1 MAPLRNR
8 FCDLET
14 AAHVYDQ
21 QIMIPRRRASTSAE
35 SFEKRDR
42 SWFVTSQIP
51 TDITVQIQ
59 DITFNFH
66 KYPLQ
71 SRSGYMSR
79 LNLSSPRSNYEYDV
93 KIDGLP
99 GGPETFELVL
109 KFCYGIPIDLTPTNV
124 ASLRCA
130 AEFLEMT
137 EDLEE
142 GNLISKT
149 EAFITFAV
157 VTSWR
162 NSNAVLRSCES
173 LSPWAENLQIIRRCS
188 DSIAWK
194 ASRDTTLTEEGDAS
208 DEQWWFED
216 VSTLKIN
223 YFVRIM
229 KTIRAK
235 GMADGVIGAC
245 IAHYAIK
252 WLPGYEGDGEGR
264 FSHVCMRNELQLSIS
279 SGWRQENRGGQNKE
293 ERMIIESL
301 VSLLPPQREAVNCRF
316 LLWLLKMAIVYSA
329 TPALVSE
336 LEMRV
341 GMVLEDATLD
351 DLLIPNFPAFEGGGT
366 ATDTSMGGST
376 LHNVDTI
383 QRIVEYF
390 LMHEQHHQQSPQ
402 QQTTANIKVGKLLDG
417 YLAEI
422 ATDPDLSPVKFQ
434 ALADVL
440 PGNAR
445 TCDDG
450 LYRALDTY
458 LKSHPSLTD
467 HERRRLCKVM
477 DCQKLSL
484 DACFHAAQNERLPV
498 RTVVQVLFTE
508 QVKMK
513 ETMQRES
520 SSKEDFSGRENSW
533 SATKEEVQSLKEEV
547 EKMKDKVEELQ
558 QDYSFLHQEY
568 DKLSKG
574 SKSSTRTPVWKKIRN
589 SAFFRRKGDEEE
601 ERRTMPS
608 TDRGRPLRRVSI
620 A

>member
-1 MAPLRNR
+1 MASPGNQ
-8 FCDLET
+8 FYDLEHST
-14 AAHVYDQ
+14 AHVYDR
-21 QIMIPRRRASTSAE
+21 QIMIPRKDSIFAE
-35 SFEKRDR
+35 RFEKKDR
-42 SWFVTSQIP
+42 SWFVSSQIP

-59 DITFNFH
+59 DITFSFH
-66 KYPLQ
+66 KFPLQ

-79 LNLSSPRSNYEYDV
+79 MNLHSPRSNYDYDV
-93 KIDGLP
+93 KMDNFP
-99 GGPETFELVL
+99 GGTETFELVL
-109 KFCYGIPIDLTPTNV
+109 KFCYGISIDLTSTNV
-124 ASLRCA
+124 APLRCA

-162 NSNAVLRSCES
+162 NSISVLKSCEP

-188 DSIAWK
+188 DSIGWK
-194 ASRDTTLTEEGDAS
+194 VSRDTHLTEEEDAS
-208 DEQWWFED
+208 DEQWWFDD

-229 KTIRAK
+229 KTIGAK
-235 GMADGVIGAC
+235 GMADSIIGAC
-245 IAHYAIK
+245 IAYYAIK
-252 WLPGYEGDGEGR
+252 WLPGYDGDCEGQ
-264 FSHVCMRNELQLSIS
+264 SPHVRLRNELQLSIS
-279 SGWRQENRGGQNKE
+279 SGWKQESRGGQNKE

-301 VSLLPPQREAVNCRF
+301 VSLLPPHREAVSCGF

-329 TPALVSE
+329 AAALLTE

-351 DLLIPNFPAFEGGGT
+351 DLMIPNFPVADGW
-366 ATDTSMGGST
+366 TSPDSAMKGCT
-376 LHNVDTI
+376 MHNVDTV

-390 LMHEQHHQQSPQ
+390 LMHEQKYQQLPQ
-402 QQTTANIKVGKLLDG
+402 QQTSAKIKVGKLLDG

-422 ATDPDLSPVKFQ
+422 ATDPNLSPVKFQ

-445 TCDDG
+445 TYDDG

-458 LKSHPSLTD
+458 LKNHPSLTD
-467 HERRRLCKVM
+467 HERRRLCRVM
-477 DCQKLSL
+477 DNDKLSL

-513 ETMQRES
+513 ETMQRDAI
-520 SSKEDFSGRENSW
+520 SKKDFSDQEGIW
-533 SATKEEVQSLKEEV
+533 SATKQEVQNLKEEV
-547 EKMKDKVEELQ
+547 EKMKDKVSELQ

-568 DKLSKG
+568 DKLA
-574 SKSSTRTPVWKKIRN
+574 KSSKNTTVWVPVWKKIRN
-589 SAFFRRKGDEEE
+589 SALFRRRRDEEE
-601 ERRTMPS
+601 ERGEMQS
-608 TDRGRPLRRVSI
+608 AERGRTLRRASVN
-620 A
+620 